1 MNVYFTDWTS
11 FCTSHTSFISHVTAC
26 FISSFHAASRFFL
39 PAGLELSGA
48 RAGAGAVAL
57 HLDPRCPRC
66 LFVSR
71 AVSLVRAEVSTV
83 NKRKMEIRDGEI
95 SRDGGGK
102 M

>member
-11 FCTSHTSFISHVTAC
+11 FCTSHISFIS
-26 FISSFHAASRFFL
+26 HAASRFFL
-39 PAGLELSGA
+39 PAGLEVSG
-48 RAGAGAVAL
+48 AGAGAVAVAL

-66 LFVSR
+66 LFVST

>member
-11 FCTSHTSFISHVTAC
+11 FCTSHTSFISH
-26 FISSFHAASRFFL
+26 AASRFFL

-48 RAGAGAVAL
+48 GAVAVAL

-66 LFVSR
+66 LFVST

>member
-11 FCTSHTSFISHVTAC
+11 FCTSHISFIS
-26 FISSFHAASRFFL
+26 HAASRFFL

-48 RAGAGAVAL
+48 GAVAVAL

-66 LFVSR
+66 LFVST

>member
-11 FCTSHTSFISHVTAC
+11 FCTSHISFIS
-26 FISSFHAASRFFL
+26 HAASRFFL
-39 PAGLELSGA
+39 PAGLEVSGA
-48 RAGAGAVAL
+48 GAVAVAL

>member
-11 FCTSHTSFISHVTAC
+11 FCTSHTSFISH
-26 FISSFHAASRFFL
+26 AASRFFL
-39 PAGLELSGA
+39 PAGLEVSGA
-48 RAGAGAVAL
+48 GAVAVAL

-66 LFVSR
+66 LFVST

>member
-11 FCTSHTSFISHVTAC
+11 FCTSHISFIS
-26 FISSFHAASRFFL
+26 HAASRFFL
-39 PAGLELSGA
+39 PAGLELS
-48 RAGAGAVAL
+48 GAGAVAL

>member
-11 FCTSHTSFISHVTAC
+11 FCTSHTSFISH
-26 FISSFHAASRFFL
+26 AASRFFL
-39 PAGLELSGA
+39 PAGLEVSG
-48 RAGAGAVAL
+48 AGAGAVAL

-83 NKRKMEIRDGEI
+83 NKRKMEIRMERLAETAEEKC
-95 SRDGGGK
+95 SRL
-102 M
+102 

>member
-11 FCTSHTSFISHVTAC
+11 FCTSHISFIS
-26 FISSFHAASRFFL
+26 HAASRFFL
-39 PAGLELSGA
+39 PAGLEVSGA
-48 RAGAGAVAL
+48 GAVAVAL

-66 LFVSR
+66 LFVST

>member
-11 FCTSHTSFISHVTAC
+11 FCTSHTSFISH
-26 FISSFHAASRFFL
+26 AASRFFL
-39 PAGLELSGA
+39 PAGLEVSGA
-48 RAGAGAVAL
+48 GAVAVAL

>member
-11 FCTSHTSFISHVTAC
+11 FCTSHISFIS
-26 FISSFHAASRFFL
+26 HAASRFFL

-48 RAGAGAVAL
+48 GAVAVAL

>member
-26 FISSFHAASRFFL
+26 FISSVHAASHFFL

-48 RAGAGAVAL
+48 GAVAVAL

-66 LFVSR
+66 LFVST

>member
-1 MNVYFTDWTS
+1 M
-11 FCTSHTSFISHVTAC
+11 FILLTGRRSVHPTPLL

-39 PAGLELSGA
+39 PAGLEVSGA
-48 RAGAGAVAL
+48 GAVAVAL

>member
-11 FCTSHTSFISHVTAC
+11 FCTSHTSFISH
-26 FISSFHAASRFFL
+26 AASRFFL
-39 PAGLELSGA
+39 PAGLELSG
-48 RAGAGAVAL
+48 AGAGAVAL

-66 LFVSR
+66 LFVST

>member
-11 FCTSHTSFISHVTAC
+11 FCTSHISFIS
-26 FISSFHAASRFFL
+26 HAASRFFL
-39 PAGLELSGA
+39 PAGLELSG
-48 RAGAGAVAL
+48 AGAGAVAL

>member
-11 FCTSHTSFISHVTAC
+11 FCTSHISFIS
-26 FISSFHAASRFFL
+26 HAASRFFL
-39 PAGLELSGA
+39 PAGLEVSG
-48 RAGAGAVAL
+48 AGAGAVAL

>member
-26 FISSFHAASRFFL
+26 FISSVHAASRFFL

-48 RAGAGAVAL
+48 GAVAVAL

-66 LFVSR
+66 LFVST

>member
-11 FCTSHTSFISHVTAC
+11 FCTSHTSFISH
-26 FISSFHAASRFFL
+26 AASRFFL

-48 RAGAGAVAL
+48 GAVAVAL